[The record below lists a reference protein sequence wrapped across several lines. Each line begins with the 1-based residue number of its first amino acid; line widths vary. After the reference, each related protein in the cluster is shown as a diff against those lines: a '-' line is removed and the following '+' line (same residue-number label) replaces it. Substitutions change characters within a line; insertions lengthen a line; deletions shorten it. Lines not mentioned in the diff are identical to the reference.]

1 MFSTAYKSGANWNES
16 FWENARFD
24 QLLAAA
30 RSELDNDKRREMY
43 VEMQGLVRD
52 EGSTIIPMFANYVMA
67 HSTAVVTP
75 EKVAPNWTMDGF
87 RVAERWWF
95 A

>member
-1 MFSTAYKSGANWNES
+1 
-16 FWENARFD
+16 
-24 QLLAAA
+24 
-30 RSELDNDKRREMY
+30 MY

-52 EGSTIIPMFANYVMA
+52 EGSTLIPMFASYVMA
-67 HSTAVVTP
+67 HTNAVATP
-75 EKVAPNWTMDGF
+75 ETVAANWTMDGF